1 MAAVRWRSET
11 AEEEK
16 RRENKMRA
24 IYKKELKSYFT
35 SAIAWVFLAFFLVLT
50 GLFFFLYNLSGGS
63 LNFSTVYGAIEIFF
77 ILLLIPVLT
86 MKSMADEKHQKTDQ
100 LLYTSPI
107 SINKVVLGKYLALV
121 TLFAIGLLIVSLY
134 PIILQNLVRSVAEE
148 GSTSYTVN
156 YAVAYGST
164 LGFFLMGCAYIA
176 IGVFVSSLTESQVI
190 AAVAIGVINIFT
202 MLMTSLANMLPS
214 SKIFMICFFA
224 ALIVLLAFALNFWIH
239 NKWVSALVGLVAEI
253 VLFVLYFFFSSHFD
267 GLLYNVLSA
276 ISFTD
281 RYTNFTY
288 GILDVSAMLYYVSVS
303 FLFVFFTIQRIKK
316 QRYN

>member
-1 MAAVRWRSET
+1 M
-11 AEEEK
+11 
-16 RRENKMRA
+16 
-24 IYKKELKSYFT
+24 
-35 SAIAWVFLAFFLVLT
+35 FLAFFLVLT

-134 PIILQNLVRSVAEE
+134 PIILQNLVHSVAEE

-164 LGFFLMGCAYIA
+164 LGFF
-176 IGVFVSSLTESQVI
+176 
-190 AAVAIGVINIFT
+190 
-202 MLMTSLANMLPS
+202 
-214 SKIFMICFFA
+214 
-224 ALIVLLAFALNFWIH
+224 
-239 NKWVSALVGLVAEI
+239 
-253 VLFVLYFFFSSHFD
+253 
-267 GLLYNVLSA
+267 
-276 ISFTD
+276 
-281 RYTNFTY
+281 
-288 GILDVSAMLYYVSVS
+288 
-303 FLFVFFTIQRIKK
+303 
-316 QRYN
+316 

>member
-1 MAAVRWRSET
+1 
-11 AEEEK
+11 
-16 RRENKMRA
+16 MRA

-214 SKIFMICFFA
+214 SKIFMVCFFA
-224 ALIVLLAFALNFWIH
+224 ALIFGFITNGFRRLLDLWL
-239 NKWVSALVGLVAEI
+239 KLSC
-253 VLFVLYFFFSSHFD
+253 LFC
-267 GLLYNVLSA
+267 
-276 ISFTD
+276 ISFSHP
-281 RYTNFTY
+281 
-288 GILDVSAMLYYVSVS
+288 ILMVCC
-303 FLFVFFTIQRIKK
+303 TTC
-316 QRYN
+316 

>member
-1 MAAVRWRSET
+1 
-11 AEEEK
+11 
-16 RRENKMRA
+16 MRA

-134 PIILQNLVRSVAEE
+134 PIILQNLVK
-148 GSTSYTVN
+148 Y
-156 YAVAYGST
+156 
-164 LGFFLMGCAYIA
+164 FLHGKLCGCLWQHAWLLFD
-176 IGVFVSSLTESQVI
+176 GMCLHCHWRV
-190 AAVAIGVINIFT
+190 
-202 MLMTSLANMLPS
+202 
-214 SKIFMICFFA
+214 CFF
-224 ALIVLLAFALNFWIH
+224 
-239 NKWVSALVGLVAEI
+239 
-253 VLFVLYFFFSSHFD
+253 FD
-267 GLLYNVLSA
+267 GESGDCSRCYWCYQYFHDADDKSCKYA
-276 ISFTD
+276 SIQQ
-281 RYTNFTY
+281 NFY
-288 GILDVSAMLYYVSVS
+288 GMFLRSLNCFAGICLEFLDS
-303 FLFVFFTIQRIKK
+303 
-316 QRYN
+316 

>member
-1 MAAVRWRSET
+1 
-11 AEEEK
+11 
-16 RRENKMRA
+16 MRA

-214 SKIFMICFFA
+214 SKIFMVCFFA

-303 FLFVFFTIQRIKK
+303 FLFAFFTIQRIKK

>member
-1 MAAVRWRSET
+1 MCAH
-11 AEEEK
+11 K
-16 RRENKMRA
+16 R
-24 IYKKELKSYFT
+24 I
-35 SAIAWVFLAFFLVLT
+35 FFLVLT

-164 LGFFLMGCAYIA
+164 LGFFLHCHWR
-176 IGVFVSSLTESQVI
+176 V
-190 AAVAIGVINIFT
+190 
-202 MLMTSLANMLPS
+202 
-214 SKIFMICFFA
+214 CFF
-224 ALIVLLAFALNFWIH
+224 
-239 NKWVSALVGLVAEI
+239 
-253 VLFVLYFFFSSHFD
+253 FD
-267 GLLYNVLSA
+267 GESGDCSRCYWCYQYFHDADDKSCKYA
-276 ISFTD
+276 SIQQ
-281 RYTNFTY
+281 NFY
-288 GILDVSAMLYYVSVS
+288 GMFLRSLNCFAGICLEFLDS
-303 FLFVFFTIQRIKK
+303 
-316 QRYN
+316 

>member
-1 MAAVRWRSET
+1 
-11 AEEEK
+11 
-16 RRENKMRA
+16 MRA

-176 IGVFVSSLTESQVI
+176 IGVFVSSLTESQV
-190 AAVAIGVINIFT
+190 F
-202 MLMTSLANMLPS
+202 LRSLNCFAG
-214 SKIFMICFFA
+214 ICLEF
-224 ALIVLLAFALNFWIH
+224 
-239 NKWVSALVGLVAEI
+239 
-253 VLFVLYFFFSSHFD
+253 
-267 GLLYNVLSA
+267 
-276 ISFTD
+276 
-281 RYTNFTY
+281 
-288 GILDVSAMLYYVSVS
+288 LDS
-303 FLFVFFTIQRIKK
+303 
-316 QRYN
+316 